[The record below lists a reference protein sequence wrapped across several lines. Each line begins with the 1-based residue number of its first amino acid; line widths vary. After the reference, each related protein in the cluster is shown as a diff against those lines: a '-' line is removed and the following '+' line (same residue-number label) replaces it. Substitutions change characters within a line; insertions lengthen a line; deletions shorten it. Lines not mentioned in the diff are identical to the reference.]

1 MLATVFTKT
10 VLDRWRGVTIG
21 VLSLGALLLMAMSI
35 YRDIDLSIYTNLPE
49 AFLSLS
55 GIPPDADIAALS
67 YNAVYNSYGALVL
80 GGIAIA
86 MGSASIA
93 GEERKG
99 TIGILLGNPRS
110 RTGVLVAKT
119 TALVLLMVLSGIVL
133 WLAGIVS
140 PQILDV
146 SVEGMHIGAFV
157 VHLGVTSLF
166 YGMLAVALGAW
177 TGKTGVASGVSA
189 GVMVVSFVAVGIL
202 PLIEGWADAAR
213 LFPSYYLGSSDPLL
227 NGVDGGHVALLGGA
241 SAALFVLAV
250 VGVNR
255 RDLRSRSVGTSLVDT
270 LRASPVTARVAERLA
285 GSARVSGIAA
295 KTASEH
301 QGLLLIVSMLMFWLM
316 GVLMGP
322 IFNAIEGYAADF
334 GDVFPEEML
343 ALFGG
348 GDISSPEGYY
358 QIETFGMV
366 TPIALMVVTIAVAA
380 KALAGE
386 EATRTIGMLLASPV
400 SRSRVLAE
408 KAATMVVFG
417 VVVGLVT
424 FAGVSAGNWIGG
436 LGMSYGNIAATCAL
450 ATLIGLLF
458 GSLALLLGAA
468 TGQLRLAIFV
478 PVGAAVAAHVLNAMA
493 ELNDA
498 DWGRWLPFHYYLGSD
513 PLNNGMAW
521 GDAAILATVTVL
533 LVALAFP
540 AYARRDLRQTG

>member
-250 VGVNR
+250 IGMNR

>member
-202 PLIEGWADAAR
+202 PLVEGWADAAR

-468 TGQLRLAIFV
+468 TGQLRLAIFI

>member
-250 VGVNR
+250 IGVNR

>member
-1 MLATVFTKT
+1 MLATVFTKA

-49 AFLSLS
+49 AFLSLA

-67 YNAVYNSYGALVL
+67 YNAVYSSYGALVL

-93 GEERKG
+93 GEERTG

-110 RTGVLVAKT
+110 RTRVLVAKAM
-119 TALVLLMVLSGIVL
+119 ALVLLMVLSGVVL

-177 TGKTGVASGVSA
+177 TGRTGIASGVSA
-189 GVMVVSFVAVGIL
+189 GVMVASFVAVGIL
-202 PLIEGWADAAR
+202 PLVEGWEDAAR
-213 LFPSYYLGSSDPLL
+213 LFPSYYLASSDPLL
-227 NGVDGGHVALLGGA
+227 NGVDWGHVALLGAA
-241 SAALFVLAV
+241 SVALFALAV

-301 QGLLLIVSMLMFWLM
+301 QGLLLIVSMLMFWVM
-316 GVLMGP
+316 GVLIGP

-334 GDVFPEEML
+334 GDVFPDEML

-386 EATRTIGMLLASPV
+386 EATRTIGMLLANPV

-417 VVVGLVT
+417 VVVGLAT
-424 FAGVSAGNWIGG
+424 FAGVAAGSWIGG
-436 LGMSYGNIAATCAL
+436 LGMSYGNIAATCVL
-450 ATLIGLLF
+450 ATLVGLLF
-458 GSLALLLGAA
+458 GALALLLGAA
-468 TGQLRLAIFV
+468 TGLLRLAIFV
-478 PVGAAVAAHVLNAMA
+478 PVGAALVAHVGNAMA
-493 ELNDA
+493 ELNGA

-521 GDAAILATVTVL
+521 GDAAILAAVTVL

>member
-1 MLATVFTKT
+1 MLATVFSKT

-21 VLSLGALLLMAMSI
+21 VMALGALLLMAMAI

-49 AFLSLS
+49 AFLSLA

-110 RTGVLVAKT
+110 RTRVLVAKAM
-119 TALVLLMVLSGIVL
+119 ALVLLMVLSAIVL
-133 WLAGIVS
+133 WVAGVVS
-140 PQILDV
+140 PQILGV
-146 SVEGMHIGAFV
+146 SVEGMQIGAFV
-157 VHLGVTSLF
+157 LHLGAASLL
-166 YGMLAVALGAW
+166 YGLLALALGAW
-177 TGKTGVASGVSA
+177 TGKTGIASGVSA

-202 PLIEGWADAAR
+202 PLISGWADLAR

-227 NGVDGGHVALLGGA
+227 NGVHWGHIALLAGA
-241 SAALFVLAV
+241 SVALFVLAV

-255 RDLRSRSVGTSLVDT
+255 RDLRSRSVGTSLVDR
-270 LRASPVTARVAERLA
+270 LRAAPVTAKAAERLA
-285 GSARVSGIAA
+285 GSARVSSITA

-301 QGLLLIVSMLMFWLM
+301 QGLLLVVSMLMFWLM

-322 IFNAIEGYAADF
+322 IFNAIDEYAADF

-386 EATRTIGMLLASPV
+386 EANRTIGVLLANPV
-400 SRSRVLAE
+400 SRSRVVAD
-408 KAATMVVFG
+408 KTITMVVFG
-417 VVVGLVT
+417 AVVGLAT
-424 FAGVSAGNWIGG
+424 FAGVSAGSWIGG
-436 LGMSYGNIAATCAL
+436 LGMSYANIAATCTL

-458 GSLALLLGAA
+458 GALSLLLSAA
-468 TGQLRLAIFV
+468 TGVVRLAIFV
-478 PVGAAVAAHVLNAMA
+478 PVGAALVAHVLNAMA
-493 ELNDA
+493 ELNGA

-521 GDAAILATVTVL
+521 GDAAILAVGTIL
-533 LVALAFP
+533 LIALAFP
-540 AYARRDLRQTG
+540 AFARRDLRQSG